1 MNKYTDSQRLKAI
14 WDGASDPTDNH
25 PINREMLKIPQPKTY
40 EEFLQGLDQC
50 IDVAVT
56 EGYVP

>member
-14 WDGASDPTDNH
+14 WDGASDSTDNH
-25 PINREMLKIPQPKTY
+25 PINRNMAILPQPTTY
-40 EEFLQGLDQC
+40 SEFLQGLDQC
-50 IDVAVT
+50 IDAAVK